1 MIPTKQILKKTT
13 TVNVEMTEEGAI
25 PQKNFLKLI
34 AGDEKKLEDGKRTR
48 LKLHR

>member
-1 MIPTKQILKKTT
+1 MIPTKQILKKDYNGKCRDDRRRGYPT
-13 TVNVEMTEEGAI
+13 
-25 PQKNFLKLI
+25 KNFLKRI